1 MKSNIVPSY
10 GHITIPKHLRDVIV
24 TEYGIA
30 DLRGQSDSEIIKR
43 LICVADARFQD
54 YLAQT
59 AKEAGK
65 LEEDWAIPTSARD
78 NTPGKLQA
86 ALGHAYGDDLLPK
99 FPFGTDLTNEEVALA
114 DSLRKVKALSEEPGE
129 FVYTML
135 RALVHRADE
144 QRAQPFLER
153 IGLEHP
159 NSSKE
164 FLIAQLLMLELEE
177 NGYLKVS

>member
-1 MKSNIVPSY
+1 MAGDELRIRYNGDGYNKPWECT
-10 GHITIPKHLRDVIV
+10 GHVIKIT
-24 TEYGIA
+24 A
-30 DLRGQSDSEIIKR
+30 
-43 LICVADARFQD
+43 
-54 YLAQT
+54 
-59 AKEAGK
+59 
-65 LEEDWAIPTSARD
+65 
-78 NTPGKLQA
+78 
-86 ALGHAYGDDLLPK
+86 
-99 FPFGTDLTNEEVALA
+99 NEEIALA

-159 NSSKE
+159 HSSKE